1 MLSDMVEHEVM
12 STYRDRWAITLWAYA
27 NDTLDAPPTLAS
39 SSPTFSRHLSPPRL
53 SSEAAQDPWKAA
65 TCPALLESRSLIKPP
80 DLLSVPAI
88 EDPVS
93 ASQQREA
100 TIFVSI
106 ISYRDSEL
114 PHTVRDLFLTATHP
128 DRVKVGI
135 VYQLNSAADDATCRL
150 LPEHL
155 SDFDELTTDST
166 AEGGKKS
173 RKGEFYHHHVRTLSL
188 PHTEAKGPI
197 FARHLAAS
205 LYGGENFVL
214 QIDSHMRFR
223 RGWDAYLIHLLETIE
238 QTEGCDKVVLST
250 YPLGYHLPNQ
260 VPEDTRPTIL
270 VSKVTQSTLIFYS

>member
-1 MLSDMVEHEVM
+1 MVEHEVLP
-12 STYRDRWAITLWAYA
+12 TYRDRWAITLWAYA
-27 NDTLDAPPTLAS
+27 NDTLNVPPTIAS
-39 SSPTFSRHLSPPRL
+39 SSPILSPPCHLSPPRL
-53 SSEAAQDPWKAA
+53 SSEAAQDPWKAT
-65 TCPALLESRSLIKPP
+65 TCPASLESVSTIKPP

-88 EDPVS
+88 EDPVT

-114 PHTVRDLFLTATHP
+114 PHTVCDLFHTATHP
-128 DRVKVGI
+128 GRVKVGI
-135 VYQLNSAADDATCRL
+135 IYQLNSAIDDATCRL

-155 SDFDELTTDST
+155 SDFDEQTDGT
-166 AEGGKKS
+166 AQGGKKS
-173 RKGEFYHHHVRTLSL
+173 QKGEFYHHHVRTLSL

-197 FARHLAAS
+197 FARHLATS
-205 LYGGENFVL
+205 LYSGEDFVL

-238 QTEGCDKVVLST
+238 QTEGCGKVVLST
-250 YPLGYHLPNQ
+250 YPLGYHLPDQ

-270 VSKVTQSTLIFYS
+270 VSKLHNPH